1 MTQIV
6 KQRGILLSFKKEDL
20 SMNSISLCLPLM
32 ATSYLNTLTPHANNS
47 KFSLASCLTNSD
59 IKNTR

>member
-1 MTQIV
+1 
-6 KQRGILLSFKKEDL
+6 
-20 SMNSISLCLPLM
+20 MNSISLCLPLM

-59 IKNTR
+59 IKNTS

>member
-32 ATSYLNTLTPHANNS
+32 AISYLNTLTPHANNP

-59 IKNTR
+59 IKNTC